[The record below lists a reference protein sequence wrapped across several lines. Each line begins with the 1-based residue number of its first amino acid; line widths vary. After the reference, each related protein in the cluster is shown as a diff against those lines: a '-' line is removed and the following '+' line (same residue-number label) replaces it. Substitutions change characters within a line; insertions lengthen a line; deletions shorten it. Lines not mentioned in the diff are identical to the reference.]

1 MAEKRGFQ
9 TWGLNRAQRFARLP
23 RSTTPVLLFPAPSPL
38 DFSSRG
44 IDDSEIVKHIFAAST
59 PLKIVDI
66 GASDI
71 EDKPIY
77 DPLMEEGLS
86 NLIGFEPSPEMYEK
100 LKDLESDNAHY
111 LPYAL
116 GDGTEQTLKVC
127 RAPGMTSLLEPDME
141 LLTHFHGFDDWAIV
155 EERLPIQTHRLDDIE
170 EISDIDF
177 IKIDTQ
183 GAEYQIIE
191 AGQKKITNAVAIH
204 VELSF
209 KPIYHGEKSFAEVDL
224 LVNKLGFSLHTMA
237 QINRRAFR
245 PMIFN
250 NSIFDGLHH
259 ILQVD
264 ALYIKDFKNLG
275 ELSPEKLRSLAAI
288 LHYCYGSFDAALLAL
303 RYYDKKSS
311 TDLADTYLKGLR

>member
-9 TWGLNRAQRFARLP
+9 TWVLNRAQRFARLP
-23 RSTTPVLLFPAPSPL
+23 RSTTPALLFPAPSPL

-59 PLKIVDI
+59 PLQIVDI

-71 EDKPIY
+71 EDKPVY

-155 EERLPIQTHRLDDIE
+155 EERLPIQTYRLDDIE

-191 AGQKKITNAVAIH
+191 AGQKKITNAVAMH

-224 LVNKLGFSLHTMA
+224 LMNKLGFSLHTMA

-264 ALYIKDFKNLG
+264 ALYIKDFKNMG
-275 ELSPEKLRSLAAI
+275 ELSPGKLRSLAAI

-303 RYYDKKSS
+303 RHYDRKSS

>member
-1 MAEKRGFQ
+1 MEEKQGFQ
-9 TWGLNRAQRFARLP
+9 TCLLNRAQRFARLP
-23 RSTTPVLLFPAPSPL
+23 RSTTPALLFPAPSPL

-59 PLKIVDI
+59 PLQIIDI

-71 EDKPIY
+71 EDKPVY
-77 DPLMEEGLS
+77 DPLIEEGLS
-86 NLIGFEPSPEMYEK
+86 NLIGFEPSPKMYEK

-141 LLTHFHGFDDWAIV
+141 MLTHFHGFDDWAIV

-170 EISDIDF
+170 EIGDIDF

-191 AGQKKITNAVAIH
+191 AGQKKITNAVAMH

-224 LVNKLGFSLHTMA
+224 LMNKLGFSLHTMA

-275 ELSPEKLRSLAAI
+275 ELSPGKLRSLAAI

-303 RYYDKKSS
+303 RHYDRKSS

>member
-1 MAEKRGFQ
+1 MAERRGFE
-9 TWGLNRAQRFARLP
+9 TWVLNRAQRFARLP
-23 RSTTPVLLFPAPSPL
+23 RSTTPALLFPAPSPL

-59 PLKIVDI
+59 PLQIVDI

-71 EDKPIY
+71 EDKPVY

-191 AGQKKITNAVAIH
+191 AGQKKITNAVAMH

-259 ILQVD
+259 ILQID
-264 ALYIKDFKNLG
+264 ALYIKDFKNLD
-275 ELSPEKLRSLAAI
+275 ELSPGKLRSLAAI

-303 RYYDKKSS
+303 RHYDRKSS
-311 TDLADTYLKGLR
+311 TDLADTYLKSLR

>member
-9 TWGLNRAQRFARLP
+9 TWVLNRAQRFARLP
-23 RSTTPVLLFPAPSPL
+23 RSTTPALLFPAPSPL

-59 PLKIVDI
+59 PLQIVDI

-71 EDKPIY
+71 EDKPVY

-155 EERLPIQTHRLDDIE
+155 EERLPIQTYRLDDIE

-191 AGQKKITNAVAIH
+191 AGQKKITNAVAMH

-224 LVNKLGFSLHTMA
+224 LMNKLGFSLHTMA

-275 ELSPEKLRSLAAI
+275 ELSPGKLGSLAAI

-303 RYYDKKSS
+303 RHYDRKSS
-311 TDLADTYLKGLR
+311 TDLADTYLKGLH

>member
-1 MAEKRGFQ
+1 MVEKRGFK
-9 TWGLNRAQRFARLP
+9 TCLLNRAQRFARLP
-23 RSTTPVLLFPAPSPL
+23 RSTTPALLFPAPSPL

-59 PLKIVDI
+59 PLQIVDI

-77 DPLMEEGLS
+77 NPLMEEGLS
-86 NLIGFEPSPEMYEK
+86 NLIGFEPSPEMYKK
-100 LKDLESDNAHY
+100 LKDLESDTAHY

-191 AGQKKITNAVAIH
+191 AGQKKITNAVAMH

-264 ALYIKDFKNLG
+264 ALYIKDFKILG
-275 ELSPEKLRSLAAI
+275 ELSPGKLRSLAAI

-303 RYYDKKSS
+303 RHYDRKSS